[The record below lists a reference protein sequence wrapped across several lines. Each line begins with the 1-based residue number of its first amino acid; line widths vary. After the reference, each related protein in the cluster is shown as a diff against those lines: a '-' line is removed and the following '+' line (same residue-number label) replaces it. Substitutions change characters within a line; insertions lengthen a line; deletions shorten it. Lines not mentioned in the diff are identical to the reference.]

1 MLNVLQVEWVKQKTT
16 PRPEDNA
23 EALEQVSKEYE
34 KIYEVQRGTY
44 RKIWDTRKNKTKFR
58 IIGTDEIKQ
67 S

>member
-34 KIYEVQRGTY
+34 KKFTKY
-44 RKIWDTRKNKTKFR
+44 REEHIGKYGIPRKTKQNL
-58 IIGTDEIKQ
+58 EL
-67 S
+67 